1 VDSHDVLPLR
11 GRTEP
16 RERRAWW
23 LGGGTAGNEQLT
35 ATVGVLLL
43 VLLAIIG
50 VTIVWMHQL
59 IFVHLFVGLLLI
71 GPIALKM
78 SSTGY
83 RFVRYYAHDR
93 SYRAVGP
100 PQPVLRIIAPMV
112 VISTVAVFVSGVVLL
127 LLGPSSRGSV
137 LLIHKVSFFV
147 WVAFTGVHILGHL
160 PGLRGHLSAARRT
173 RESVVGVDPGGGGR
187 TLAIAG
193 TLVAGLL
200 LALVLLPEYTAWTAH
215 AFGHHH

>member
-1 VDSHDVLPLR
+1 MDSHDVLPLR

-83 RFVRYYAHDR
+83 RFVRYYGR
-93 SYRAVGP
+93 NEEYVRLGP
-100 PQPVLRIIAPMV
+100 PAPLMRFLVAPVLVLSTLTLFASGIALLAVPQRG
-112 VISTVAVFVSGVVLL
+112 TVFLLHKASFIVWAGAMTLHVLTYAL
-127 LLGPSSRGSV
+127 RAGRN
-137 LLIHKVSFFV
+137 
-147 WVAFTGVHILGHL
+147 IL
-160 PGLRGHLSAARRT
+160 SDFSARRSDGWIY
-173 RESVVGVDPGGGGR
+173 RVALAA
-187 TLAIAG
+187 LAIVAG
-193 TLVAGLL
+193 TITAIATYP
-200 LALVLLPEYTAWTAH
+200 LADPW
-215 AFGHHH
+215 FHHVVR